1 MTERPPDTSGIRLER
16 TQGTRELVD
25 GLARSLE
32 RVGLRGV
39 LDNLNRRAQRVTVP
53 AVAAVE
59 GFAWQPDDRRSLEWY
74 PQGITTSADAFAID
88 TIQGGTSGDV
98 GGRRVIVTSWYAK
111 PRHRRPSKGVRLT
124 FVDYSDETR
133 PRYRHV
139 LLVEPFL
146 DAAGEVDYRPVVV
159 HAGGIVW
166 YGGYIYVAGT
176 ERGLRVFEIDDLTA
190 VPAHRHARRS
200 IGRRHDGGYAA
211 FGYRYVLPQS
221 FAYSAWWAEGLEPM
235 RYSFLSLDRAAHH
248 LVAGEYGRDGA
259 STRLVHF
266 ALDPATGLLSTH
278 DDGHCWPLELLSAQV
293 ERMQG
298 AAYVEG
304 GYAIT
309 CSQGR
314 TSRGDL
320 WTGRPGELTR
330 HRGVLAIGPE
340 DITYWPARQQLWT
353 LTEWPTRR
361 WVYAIDS
368 RRWM

>member
-1 MTERPPDTSGIRLER
+1 VTEQPAYASDIRLER
-16 TQGTRELVD
+16 RPGTRELSD
-25 GLARSLE
+25 ELARTLE

-39 LDNLNRRAQRVTVP
+39 LDDLNRTAQRVSVP
-53 AVAAVE
+53 ALAAVE

-74 PQGITTSADAFAID
+74 PQGITTSADA
-88 TIQGGTSGDV
+88 GTSGAGDV
-98 GGRRVIVTSWYAK
+98 DSRQVIVTSWYAK
-111 PRHRRPSKGVRLT
+111 PRRRRPSKGVRLT
-124 FVDYSDETR
+124 FVDYTDRTR

-139 LLVEPFL
+139 LLVEPFR
-146 DAAGEVDYRPVVV
+146 DAAGEVDYRPVRV

-166 YGGYIYVAGT
+166 YGRYLYVAGT
-176 ERGLRVFEIDDLTA
+176 RQGLRVFEIDDLTA

-200 IGRRHDGGYAA
+200 IGRRGDGGYAA
-211 FGYRYVLPQS
+211 FGYRYILPQS
-221 FAYSAWWAEGLEPM
+221 FAYSAWSATGLEPM
-235 RYSFLSLDRAAHH
+235 RYSFLSLDRAAHQ

-266 ALDPATGLLSTH
+266 ALDPATSLLSTR
-278 DDGHCWPLELLSAQV
+278 DDGHCWPLELLSARV

-298 AAYVEG
+298 AAYVDG
-304 GYAIT
+304 SYAIT

-320 WTGRPGELTR
+320 WTGRPGRLTR
-330 HRGVLAIGPE
+330 HKGVLAIGPE
-340 DITYWPARQQLWT
+340 DIAYWPSRRQLWT

-368 RRWM
+368 RRWILD